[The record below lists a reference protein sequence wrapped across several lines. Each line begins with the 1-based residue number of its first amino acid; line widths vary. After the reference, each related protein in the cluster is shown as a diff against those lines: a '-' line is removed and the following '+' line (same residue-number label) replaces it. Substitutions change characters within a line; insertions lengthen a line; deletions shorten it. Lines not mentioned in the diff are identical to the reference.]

1 MLLLP
6 LIASLDHAADFDKLD
21 ASVSANIFNT
31 VNSGRI
37 YTGCCMGS
45 CYPQEFIPMLAEAW
59 KRGDFPFTEL
69 IKTYPAQEM
78 DRAVEAVL
86 DGSVVKAVLIWE

>member
-1 MLLLP
+1 MF
-6 LIASLDHAADFDKLD
+6 ITITASLDHADFDKLD
-21 ASVSANIFNT
+21 ATVSANIFNT

-45 CYPQEFIPMLAEAW
+45 CYPQEFIPMLAEAS
-59 KRGDFPFTEL
+59 KRGDFPFTDL

-78 DRAVEAVL
+78 DKAVKAVL
-86 DGSVVKAVLIWE
+86 DGSVVKAVLTWE